1 MTVEA
6 ILKEVEKRLGE
17 LDEKAKEA
25 VKLAVK
31 LAQGETLPEQPEPQ
45 WQGENPP
52 FDEMAKLDIE
62 ERSKIMSELEQRN
75 MDWLLRK
82 CEELG
87 AMWLLVVDGQIY
99 AHGKN
104 LADNPP
110 ADEEKLELARRT
122 GKLPLMFIHPA
133 LLWIE
138 EIGWHTTV
146 RRDDVYPTLRCCFR
160 NAFSSWETIAD
171 FDTGSA
177 STFADFGELE
187 RRGIVRF
194 SPSDFI
200 HQRTHLGQTFRY
212 IDKVLRVGLVA
223 DDGTEQSIVHSILCV
238 LNWRQSPFVAIN
250 PNRTA
255 LIGRDIC
262 LRLQPKIT
270 LNFEAKTTS
279 VAF

>member
-6 ILKEVEKRLGE
+6 ILREVEKRLGE

-52 FDEMAKLDIE
+52 FDEMAKLDMM
-62 ERSKIMSELEQRN
+62 ERSKIMWELERLN
-75 MDWLLRK
+75 REWLLRQ
-82 CEELG
+82 CEKLQ
-87 AMWLLVVDGQIY
+87 ASWLIVVDGKVLRYGGSWANFVNDGERLQI
-99 AHGKN
+99 
-104 LADNPP
+104 
-110 ADEEKLELARRT
+110 ARQT
-122 GKLPLMFIHPA
+122 GKLPLVFIHPKM
-133 LLWIE
+133 LLVE
-138 EIGWHTTV
+138 ETHWSQLGTE
-146 RRDDVYPTLRCCFR
+146 DAYPTL
-160 NAFSSWETIAD
+160 TIVLVGNGQCLELTGD
-171 FDTGSA
+171 FDTGATGVFVDADLLSA
-177 STFADFGELE
+177 YQ
-187 RRGIVRF
+187 IVKF
-194 SPSDFI
+194 LPTDQWSME
-200 HQRTHLGQTFRY
+200 THLGEPFVFCPKALT
-212 IDKVLRVGLVA
+212 VTLRA
-223 DDGTEQSIVHSILCV
+223 DDGTERTEQNFGIACV